1 MPADKVRRTGGP
13 VAGPGPAL
21 APTAAE
27 AKAEAPAAAPAAAP
41 AKAKAPRYTVVREE
55 TIETKQGP
63 ALVIEVV
70 LAGSDTSHT
79 FSWTPDCPSH
89 EDAHFQLRAWAKAEV
104 KARG

>member
-63 ALVIEVV
+63 ALS
-70 LAGSDTSHT
+70 GD
-79 FSWTPDCPSH
+79 
-89 EDAHFQLRAWAKAEV
+89 LRRSPASVGPGDYPQGESNPCLQDENLIS
-104 KARG
+104 